1 MISQY
6 AEVSNRRNIVKD
18 GGSEGEAKV
27 LRVQGDPGNGG
38 GAL

>member
-6 AEVSNRRNIVKD
+6 AEVPNRRNIVKD

-27 LRVQGDPGNGG
+27 LPVQGDPGNGG